1 MMAHASRDPYWL
13 AKATAEKH
21 ANPQAP
27 FSVDA
32 VCMRC
37 HAPMQTKLAEANAT
51 PVALSAVD
59 RLGEDGVS
67 CMVCHQILPEG
78 LGRKDT
84 FTGLGRYSTD
94 FVAFGPH
101 AAPFAMPMM
110 HHTGVTAKEGRHLL
124 DAAFCS
130 SCHTVITPSL
140 NEHGKVTGEFL
151 EQGPYL
157 EWLASSYRTTKSCQG
172 CHLPQAQAPRSQ
184 AQPEGA
190 DKFYIAHNPAGRAFP
205 PTSPREPFGVHSFAG
220 GNASMLRYLGSQPG
234 AVASLADSE
243 SRTRQNLRRAALLRL
258 KTELT
263 NDGLGVQVTIRNLT
277 GHKLP
282 TGFPS
287 RRMWVHLSVK
297 DAKGKTLFE
306 SGALDHSGYDIAAAR
321 ARVGGIHPHR
331 DRITQPDEV
340 AVFEAEMGDARGHL
354 THSLLKAQRMAKDN
368 RILPAGFS
376 GSAPLPEGIAAAWI
390 APVGTAGD
398 KDFLPGS
405 DTVTYQLPA
414 NIASG
419 AHLVEAELLFQSIKP
434 AHLEAL
440 TKGEVEASRAIAEGI
455 RPALKPELLAT
466 ASATLRR
473 SEVP

>member
-1 MMAHASRDPYWL
+1 
-13 AKATAEKH
+13 
-21 ANPQAP
+21 
-27 FSVDA
+27 
-32 VCMRC
+32 
-37 HAPMQTKLAEANAT
+37 
-51 PVALSAVD
+51 
-59 RLGEDGVS
+59 
-67 CMVCHQILPEG
+67 
-78 LGRKDT
+78 
-84 FTGLGRYSTD
+84 
-94 FVAFGPH
+94 
-101 AAPFAMPMM
+101 
-110 HHTGVTAKEGRHLL
+110 
-124 DAAFCS
+124 
-130 SCHTVITPSL
+130 
-140 NEHGKVTGEFL
+140 
-151 EQGPYL
+151 
-157 EWLASSYRTTKSCQG
+157 
-172 CHLPQAQAPRSQ
+172 
-184 AQPEGA
+184 
-190 DKFYIAHNPAGRAFP
+190 
-205 PTSPREPFGVHSFAG
+205 VHSFAG